1 MGQFTHMWVGGV
13 GWSQTFINRRFYGI
27 FDPFLPKIIGKIY
40 RFLWLPFCSFP
51 MHDIILIQI
60 LRERK
65 KYETKESGR

>member
-40 RFLWLPFCSFP
+40 RFFMAFLLQLPNA
-51 MHDIILIQI
+51 
-60 LRERK
+60 
-65 KYETKESGR
+65 